1 MKFWNYSSA
10 TQLSFRKII
19 TWTWLLLVSAVA
31 VRGLYKV
38 YVRSVG
44 MVNGD
49 AEWIYLPGGR
59 KLLEDPLIFIT
70 TDILSYSVAPLGYV
84 WSAVWGGNEL
94 AIKLA
99 NCGLFIICIFLV
111 WRIALRLGGT
121 VAAVSATAIWV
132 TTHTLL
138 HAIPQVLTEAMY
150 MFGFLL
156 LVFGLVEAI
165 VSGNP
170 RIRWFAAASLG
181 LTITLLSRPVLQYVV
196 LGVLALMAAAYAA
209 WRIGALKN
217 TGSHVKV
224 VFRRATYA
232 LLLALV
238 LPLLVIAKNGI
249 YFGSWSIGTG
259 AGAGLYYGVHP
270 LHMGEEPYYTN
281 FQYDVGHTASTINPA
296 TRGNLE
302 IEADRWQKQIAV
314 HMITQTSFLDNLR
327 FFASKAR
334 AWLLYSPIENHFD
347 PKWREKRQLQV
358 ILLCAGV
365 WLLCQ
370 TALFR
375 GRRAVVEI
383 FEQLIPGHHARS
395 GPHPVAWTPSAQA
408 KGMFFCCVAL
418 VLLTGGMI
426 AQFLPILY
434 NARYNGAFLDP
445 LFVILGSVA
454 LAMLT
459 RHVRILFKGNEA
471 GQGNLRNW
479 PRAAGQIAFLLLLL
493 FVHRAA
499 GDWALRHERLSL
511 DPHRLGPAAV
521 VLNGDAFGPA
531 RVVGME
537 AKGDNGWVTRD
548 YLSELAIR
556 VNIPPGLS
564 LSTGSVYEAIWRI
577 RLQMRGDIPSA
588 CRDVAASYSQPDS
601 PTSTLPPRVFLSRDG
616 KMHSYALSAGQSM
629 RPRESGELVFKFT
642 CPAGIKIDWGG
653 AELLRSTLAEA
664 SRELVLHGNAFSP
677 YQSHEPRLPE
687 KKYP

>member
-1 MKFWNYSSA
+1 M
-10 TQLSFRKII
+10 
-19 TWTWLLLVSAVA
+19 
-31 VRGLYKV
+31 G
-38 YVRSVG
+38 
-44 MVNGD
+44 NGD
-49 AEWIYLPGGR
+49 AEWIYLPGGK
-59 KLLEDPLIFIT
+59 KLLEDPFNFIA

-84 WSAVWGGNEL
+84 WSAVWGVNEL

-99 NCGLFIICIFLV
+99 NCGLFMLCILLV

-121 VAAVSATAIWV
+121 VAAVSATALWV

-156 LVFGLVEAI
+156 FVFGLVEAI

-170 RIRWFAAASLG
+170 RVRWFAAASVG

-196 LGVLALMAAAYAA
+196 LGVLVLMAVAYVA
-209 WRIGALKN
+209 WRNGAMKN
-217 TGSHVKV
+217 TGIHVRV
-224 VFRRATYA
+224 IFRRALYA

-314 HMITQTSFLDNLR
+314 HMIMQTSFLDNLQ

-334 AWLLYSPIENHFD
+334 AWLLYSPVENHFD

-358 ILLCAGV
+358 IFVGAALL
-365 WLLCQ
+365 LLGQ
-370 TALFR
+370 AVVFR
-375 GRRAVVEI
+375 GGRAAVEI
-383 FEQLIPGHHARS
+383 FEQLIPNHHGKS
-395 GPHPVAWTPSAQA
+395 GFQSVTWAPSSQA
-408 KGMFFCCVAL
+408 KGMIFCCAAL
-418 VLLTGGMI
+418 VLLAGGMI

-454 LAMLT
+454 LAILT
-459 RHVRILFKGNEA
+459 RHVRILFAGHQA
-471 GQGNLRNW
+471 GQGN
-479 PRAAGQIAFLLLLL
+479 PRKWAMAAGQSVFLLLLL
-493 FVHRAA
+493 VVHQAA

-521 VLNGDAFGPA
+521 VLNGDAFGTVRA
-531 RVVGME
+531 AGME
-537 AKGDNGWVTRD
+537 SAGDNGWVIRS
-548 YLSELAIR
+548 YLSELAVE
-556 VNIPPGLS
+556 VNIPPGLN
-564 LSTGSVYEAIWRI
+564 LGRESVYEAMWRI
-577 RLQMRGDIPSA
+577 RLQVQGDIPSA
-588 CRDVAASYSQPDS
+588 CRDVAVSYSRPENPAS
-601 PTSTLPPRVFLSRDG
+601 HLPPRIFLSRDG
-616 KMHSYALSAGQSM
+616 EMHSYAFSAGLSL
-629 RPRESGELVFKFT
+629 RPQHNGELLLKFT
-642 CPAGIKIDWGG
+642 CPAGTRIHWGG

-664 SRELVLHGNAFSP
+664 SRELILHGRAFSP
-677 YQSHEPRLPE
+677 YQSHVPRLPE
-687 KKYP
+687 KRP